1 MSGVL
6 TFRWSVSAVLAILTT
21 VALVVMYS
29 GELLPDVFQGATILF
44 FLPVLASLTI
54 LWSGVTLLK
63 ERNIQHY
70 VELSVGA
77 AGLFLFYYHVI
88 RSGGI

>member
-1 MSGVL
+1 
-6 TFRWSVSAVLAILTT
+6 
-21 VALVVMYS
+21 MYS

-44 FLPVLASLTI
+44 LLPVTASLTV
-54 LWSGVTLLK
+54 LWSGITLLK
-63 ERNIQHY
+63 ERTIQHV

-77 AGLFLFYYHVI
+77 GALFLFYFHVI